1 MAGNNEAPKISPNLR
16 MSPSTSRAADRF
28 PFPYQPVKIVQR
40 RRPVIFSTSIGRRP
54 DAQRPCSR
62 PSPTVPT
69 KLKSLPRKMSRGREA
84 ARQCRSCSGPTGT
97 ATPLEQRNII
107 PALCSLET
115 LVRRERG
122 RRSNQRQSTTRRSQ
136 VLEPACHFQ
145 LRRAGTG
152 RCSPLLP
159 QLGQQKE

>member
-1 MAGNNEAPKISPNLR
+1 MPGNNGAPKISPNLR

-40 RRPVIFSTSIGRRP
+40 RRP

-97 ATPLEQRNII
+97 ATPLEQRNPI
-107 PALCSLET
+107 PPWLCSLET

-122 RRSNQRQSTTRRSQ
+122 RRSSQRQSTTRRSQ
-136 VLEPACHFQ
+136 VLEPACHCL
-145 LRRAGTG
+145 LR
-152 RCSPLLP
+152 
-159 QLGQQKE
+159 

>member
-40 RRPVIFSTSIGRRP
+40 RRP

-136 VLEPACHFQ
+136 VLEPACHFL
-145 LRRAGTG
+145 LRRADTG